1 MSEIDLLRSRIVNTI
16 NKVITVYENE
26 TDEKMKAYLYACMNT
41 LDTVI
46 KEIDNVKE
54 SEEVKR

>member
-1 MSEIDLLRSRIVNTI
+1 MSEIDLLRSRVVNTI
-16 NKVITVYENE
+16 NKIITVYENE
-26 TDEKMKAYLYACMNT
+26 TDKKMKAYLYACMNT

-54 SEEVKR
+54 SEEVRR

>member
-1 MSEIDLLRSRIVNTI
+1 MSEIDLLRSRVVNTI
-16 NKVITVYENE
+16 NKIITVYENE
-26 TDEKMKAYLYACMNT
+26 ADEKMKAYLYACMNT